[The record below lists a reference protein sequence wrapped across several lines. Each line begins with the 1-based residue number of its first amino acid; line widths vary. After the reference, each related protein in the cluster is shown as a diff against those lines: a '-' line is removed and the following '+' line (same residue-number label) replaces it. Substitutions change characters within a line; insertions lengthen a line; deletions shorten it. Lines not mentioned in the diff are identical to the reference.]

1 MTHIWEKKKKQHR
14 FLQRLFVN
22 IWWVHYYFNE
32 ISIISVL
39 ISEMANPGRN
49 DPNKQNIFRVL
60 ITFKAS
66 EEVLRLKSWKIEVL

>member
-1 MTHIWEKKKKQHR
+1 MTDIREKKNNIDFCKDY
-14 FLQRLFVN
+14 VN

-60 ITFKAS
+60 ITFKAF
-66 EEVLRLKSWKIEVL
+66 EEVLRLKSWRIEVL

>member
-1 MTHIWEKKKKQHR
+1 MTDIWEKKQHK

-39 ISEMANPGRN
+39 ISEMVNPGKN
-49 DPNKQNIFRVL
+49 DSNKQSIFRVL
-60 ITFKAS
+60 ITFKIF
-66 EEVLRLKSWKIEVL
+66 EEVLRLKSWRTEVL